1 VLVVNEGLEDM
12 SGTIEFDNLPGSLKL
27 YRYCMTPSMRDRSDI
42 QLKPEASFKVHP
54 GSPAFQDN
62 LPAQSI
68 TVYSTYKLGARQKGV
83 QAE

>member
-1 VLVVNEGLEDM
+1 
-12 SGTIEFDNLPGSLKL
+12 
-27 YRYCMTPSMRDRSDI
+27 MRDRSDI